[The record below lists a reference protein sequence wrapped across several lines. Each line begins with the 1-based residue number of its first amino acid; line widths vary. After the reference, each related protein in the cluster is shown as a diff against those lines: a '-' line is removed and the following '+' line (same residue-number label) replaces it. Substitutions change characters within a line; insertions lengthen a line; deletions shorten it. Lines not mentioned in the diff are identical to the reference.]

1 MLNIFDP
8 PALAANTVWPVT
20 MSFSCWTGYFITLF
34 ANLQTLGETLLLTPL
49 RGSVA
54 DVSPSGQ
61 HVGSALLTLN
71 QGVTE
76 AIFQDRLDR
85 FGAAVDAGK
94 LYYWGHTSS
103 FHDVIDTSILFGDPA
118 LRLRL
123 PPIVSV
129 AWNGA
134 LVKLTWKHVP
144 QYASYEVWRST
155 RAYFKPGD
163 PGSSLRGTV
172 PAPAPGPDVIFE
184 DGGAAGNPALNY
196 FYVVRGV
203 NPRGAPGLSNRIGEF
218 DFAVTPGN

>member
-1 MLNIFDP
+1 MGFGEHAEHLRSP
-8 PALAANTVWPVT
+8 GAGCQYRLAGDDVLLLLDRL
-20 MSFSCWTGYFITLF
+20 FHHLF

-94 LYYWGHTSS
+94 LYYWGHASS

-129 AWNGA
+129 AGKGRW
-134 LVKLTWKHVP
+134 
-144 QYASYEVWRST
+144 
-155 RAYFKPGD
+155 
-163 PGSSLRGTV
+163 
-172 PAPAPGPDVIFE
+172 
-184 DGGAAGNPALNY
+184 
-196 FYVVRGV
+196 
-203 NPRGAPGLSNRIGEF
+203 SN
-218 DFAVTPGN
+218 